1 MTHNGQILVISSSSA
16 AKDDSIV
23 IPSGW
28 KVVDPS
34 HYLDDRQLLTM
45 LVNLR
50 KIVFSDPRADVGKN
64 VTYAFDLYV
73 RKGRAYKDL
82 FKHNYSRIK
91 ELLVESDI
99 VEWFFLSGGFG
110 IIHALEKAHRYQA
123 TFNYNI
129 AHQRNIPYTGKIWNG
144 TLVKI
149 CDHIFSKF
157 TPTWVYVFGS
167 RDYTNFIRRTRYWKK
182 SEKIKIFESTGTS
195 GPNWISPI
203 LNELVTAII
212 ENRIEDF
219 NAKYEAKFI
228 KQSPR
233 K

>member
-1 MTHNGQILVISSSSA
+1 MTYNERILVISSCSA

-23 IPSGW
+23 IPFGW

-34 HYLDDRQLLTM
+34 YYLDHNKLLTM
-45 LVNLR
+45 LISLR
-50 KIVFSDPRADVGKN
+50 KTVFSDPRARVGKN

-82 FKHNYSRIK
+82 FKHNYDRIK
-91 ELLVESDI
+91 ELLVESNI

-129 AHQRNIPYTGKIWNG
+129 AHQRNIPYTAKIWNG

-167 RDYTNFIRRTRYWKK
+167 KDYTDFIKRTQYWKK
-182 SEKIKIFESTGTS
+182 SEK
-195 GPNWISPI
+195 
-203 LNELVTAII
+203 
-212 ENRIEDF
+212 
-219 NAKYEAKFI
+219 
-228 KQSPR
+228 
-233 K
+233 

>member
-1 MTHNGQILVISSSSA
+1 MVYNGQVLIISSWSA

-28 KVVDPS
+28 KIVDPLY
-34 HYLDDRQLLTM
+34 YLNDRQLLTM
-45 LVNLR
+45 LVSLR
-50 KIVFSDPRADVGKN
+50 KTVFSDPRTKVGKN
-64 VTYAFDLYV
+64 MTYAFDLYV
-73 RKGRAYKDL
+73 RKGRAYKEL
-82 FKHNYSRIK
+82 FKHNYNRIK
-91 ELLVESDI
+91 ELLIESKI

-110 IIHALEKAHRYQA
+110 IIHALEKAHKYQA

-129 AHQRNIPYTGKIWNG
+129 AYQKNIPYTAKIWND

-167 RDYTNFIRRTRYWKK
+167 RDYTDFIKRTQYWKN
-182 SEKIKIFESTGTS
+182 SEKIKIFESTGTC

-203 LNELVTAII
+203 LNKLVVAIT
-212 ENRIEDF
+212 ENKVEDF
-219 NAKYEAKFI
+219 
-228 KQSPR
+228 
-233 K
+233 